1 MENFFRKKS
10 VKRKKKSVLV
20 SDASESDEREE
31 TSQNRVEEDPIVSD
45 EEPMKCDIRNYKKK
59 GNPTGFC

>member
-1 MENFFRKKS
+1 METFFRKKS

-20 SDASESDEREE
+20 SDASESDERGE

-45 EEPMKCDIRNYKKK
+45 EELVRCDIRNYKKK
-59 GNPTGFC
+59 GNPTRFC

>member
-20 SDASESDEREE
+20 SDASESDERGE
-31 TSQNRVEEDPIVSD
+31 TSQNRVQEDPIVSD
-45 EEPMKCDIRNYKKK
+45 EELVRCDIRDYKKK
-59 GNPTGFC
+59 GNLTGFC